1 MKYLLKIRKKLNEAL
16 GGVYLFGMF
25 LILAIMLILAFFVEY
40 YRVYNSISVADRAY
54 EKAMLSVAI
63 ENYDEVFSTTRESSQ
78 IGGIFD
84 GGNETEKDNLEK
96 PDWVAFN
103 DTGDIVSELEDL
115 LNLELIDGNILVS
128 YDSFG
133 NIMYAISDFSMEIKE
148 TANYK
153 DKAIKYEVQGEFH
166 IEIPIYLFG
175 ARAKIIELNIPSKAS
190 WKSKL

>member
-1 MKYLLKIRKKLNEAL
+1 MKYLLKIRKKLKENT

-25 LILAIMLILAFFVEY
+25 LVLAIMLILAFFVEY

-78 IGGIFD
+78 MGGIFD
-84 GGNETEKDNLEK
+84 GGNETEKDSVEK
-96 PDWVAFN
+96 PNWVAFN
-103 DTGDIVSELEDL
+103 DTGDIVSELEEL
-115 LNLELIDGNILVS
+115 LNLELIDDHVLVS

-133 NIMYAISDFSMEIKE
+133 NIMYIISDFSMEIKE

-153 DKAIKYEVQGEFH
+153 DKAIKYEIQGEFH
-166 IEIPIYLFG
+166 IEIPVYFLG
-175 ARAKIIELNIPSKAS
+175 ERANIIELNIPSKAS